1 MVDLGHKK
9 GGDQNDRRLIKIN
22 ESEFFT

>member
-1 MVDLGHKK
+1 MVNLGHKK

>member
-1 MVDLGHKK
+1 MVDLGHEK